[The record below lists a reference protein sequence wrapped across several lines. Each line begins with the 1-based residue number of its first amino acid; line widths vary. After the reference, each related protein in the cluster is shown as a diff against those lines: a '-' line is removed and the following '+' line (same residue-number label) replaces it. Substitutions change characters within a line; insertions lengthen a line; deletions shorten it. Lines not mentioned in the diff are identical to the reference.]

1 MSHHLEQEVSPRVEE
16 DEFFEANDGLNHVD
30 LIGNSDTETEDDDTF
45 VEASSEPEIL
55 KENRNDSSD
64 EDENE
69 LLEQLVLSDE
79 AVEKLKSESNE
90 LKLQGNQAF
99 KEGRFQDAIDFY
111 TKALK
116 SCPKTCSSER
126 SVLYSNRATARAK
139 LLTSGSYANSDDC
152 DGNDDEK
159 EGKKDIVRGEKK
171 DEKEKKEG
179 KKNVVKEIREKAV
192 KDCSKSIGLN
202 DKYLKPLVR
211 RATLLHEM
219 GGEHLDSSLSDYKRI
234 LELDPS
240 NVGAKSAIFQ
250 LESEINERNEKLK
263 EEMVGKLKELG
274 NFVLKPFGLSTDNFK
289 LDQNPETGG
298 YSINFKQ

>member
-30 LIGNSDTETEDDDTF
+30 PIGNSDTETVDDDTF

-55 KENRNDSSD
+55 EENRKDSSD

-79 AVEKLKSESNE
+79 AIEKLKSESNE
-90 LKLQGNQAF
+90 LKLEGNQAF
-99 KEGRFQDAIDFY
+99 KEERFEDAIDFY

-139 LLTSGSYANSDDC
+139 LLTSGSFANSDDC

-159 EGKKDIVRGEKK
+159 KKDGEKEEM
-171 DEKEKKEG
+171 DVKKGG
-179 KKNVVKEIREKAV
+179 KRNVVKEIREKAV

>member
-1 MSHHLEQEVSPRVEE
+1 MEE
-16 DEFFEANDGLNHVD
+16 DEFFEANDGLDHVD
-30 LIGNSDTETEDDDTF
+30 LIGNSDAETVDDDSF

-79 AVEKLKSESNE
+79 AIEKLKIESNE

-99 KEGRFQDAIDFY
+99 KEEKFQDAIDFY

-116 SCPKTCSSER
+116 SCPKTCSEER

-139 LLTSGSYANSDDC
+139 LLTSGSFANSDDC
-152 DGNDDEK
+152 DGSDDEK
-159 EGKKDIVRGEKK
+159 KKD
-171 DEKEKKEG
+171 DEKDVKKEG
-179 KKNVVKEIREKAV
+179 KKNVKKEGKKSVKKEGKKSVVKEIREKAV

-234 LELDPS
+234 LELDPG
-240 NVGAKSAIFQ
+240 NMGAKSAIFQ